1 MNSPVEQI
9 KERLNIVDV
18 VSSYV
23 KLEKSGIHFRA
34 RCPFHNEKTPSF
46 FVSPERN
53 NYHCF
58 GCGKGGDIFS
68 FVQEIEGLTFPETIK
83 VLADKAGIVLSKY
96 EKQQEDDDSVLYKA
110 LSLSAKYFEAVLK
123 KFPSGVEYLKARGI
137 TDETI
142 ANFAVGYAPDGWRNL
157 SSFLTSRGIPE
168 EVQERAGLVI
178 KSERGHYDRFRG
190 RIMFPICNATG
201 KVVGFSG
208 RIFPEKLDE
217 PMSAKYVNSPETK
230 VYNKSRIL
238 FGYDKA
244 KRAIAKTGRAI
255 IVEGQMDLLMAH
267 QSGSV
272 ETVAVSGTALTSYH
286 LSLIKRFTEK
296 VIFAFD
302 ADEAGFKASER
313 GVLTSLDSGM
323 DVLVARL
330 PKGQDPADLIKENS
344 ENWKKY
350 TDNAKHFIE
359 VYLGVL
365 KESYTDERTFKN
377 IVAEKVI
384 PHIAR
389 IKSPI
394 DRAHFITLTART
406 IGSPEEAVASE
417 VSRKERE
424 LKSDNREVVGSALIQ
439 ATNISRREAIMRAL
453 SGLAYAKKDKDPEV
467 FEKIKKRIE
476 TDFETEKDLFD
487 PGSDEELNT
496 RVFESELQYKDKDPD
511 KEIEEL
517 FKNLEMETIKETL
530 LQLTKELDE
539 TEKEKDVEKS
549 NAVMNKIRE
558 AKTKLEQLFI
568 N

>member
-255 IVEGQMDLLMAH
+255 IVEGQMDL
-267 QSGSV
+267 
-272 ETVAVSGTALTSYH
+272 
-286 LSLIKRFTEK
+286 
-296 VIFAFD
+296 
-302 ADEAGFKASER
+302 
-313 GVLTSLDSGM
+313 
-323 DVLVARL
+323 
-330 PKGQDPADLIKENS
+330 N
-344 ENWKKY
+344 
-350 TDNAKHFIE
+350 
-359 VYLGVL
+359 
-365 KESYTDERTFKN
+365 
-377 IVAEKVI
+377 
-384 PHIAR
+384 
-389 IKSPI
+389 
-394 DRAHFITLTART
+394 
-406 IGSPEEAVASE
+406 
-417 VSRKERE
+417 
-424 LKSDNREVVGSALIQ
+424 
-439 ATNISRREAIMRAL
+439 
-453 SGLAYAKKDKDPEV
+453 
-467 FEKIKKRIE
+467 
-476 TDFETEKDLFD
+476 
-487 PGSDEELNT
+487 
-496 RVFESELQYKDKDPD
+496 
-511 KEIEEL
+511 
-517 FKNLEMETIKETL
+517 
-530 LQLTKELDE
+530 
-539 TEKEKDVEKS
+539 
-549 NAVMNKIRE
+549 
-558 AKTKLEQLFI
+558 
-568 N
+568 